1 MVKLDFQQPLLRSS
15 EIILIVY
22 LVLRKHFVL
31 LSVLKTVVVLNIFV
45 ILINFV
51 SFFLHDSLLSSKEQI
66 FYMIDDNVKNIF
78 KTNLCV
84 FYHNGSAV
92 HSGSGFLFLCILH
105 TFAICF

>member
-51 SFFLHDSLLSSKEQI
+51 SFFLHDSLLSSKEPI
-66 FYMIDDNVKNIF
+66 FYMIDDNVTNIF
-78 KTNLCV
+78 KANLWFFTTMV
-84 FYHNGSAV
+84 VQFIQV
-92 HSGSGFLFLCILH
+92 QFFLFLCILH